1 MRGGAPM
8 TQTEMIITAA
18 AYLIVLAQGI
28 FLFIDA
34 KKRNRMAW
42 VWGIVGLIQAPMP
55 LICYYFFVIK
65 PDRRKR
71 GSSNEYFL
79 GNDFAADCIAAGF
92 SGVCPYQLYKR
103 RTDERAKVDVGR
115 NHRMYQ
121 YYRADFVFYRRQKA
135 KVSGYAVY

>member
-1 MRGGAPM
+1 M

-55 LICYYFFVIK
+55 LICYYFLLLSQTG
-65 PDRRKR
+65 RKR

>member
-1 MRGGAPM
+1 M
-8 TQTEMIITAA
+8 TQTEMFITAA

-65 PDRRKR
+65 PDREKR
-71 GSSNEYFL
+71 G
-79 GNDFAADCIAAGF
+79 IK
-92 SGVCPYQLYKR
+92 Q
-103 RTDERAKVDVGR
+103 
-115 NHRMYQ
+115 
-121 YYRADFVFYRRQKA
+121 
-135 KVSGYAVY
+135 

>member
-1 MRGGAPM
+1 M

-65 PDRRKR
+65 PDREKK
-71 GSSNEYFL
+71 G
-79 GNDFAADCIAAGF
+79 IK
-92 SGVCPYQLYKR
+92 Q
-103 RTDERAKVDVGR
+103 
-115 NHRMYQ
+115 
-121 YYRADFVFYRRQKA
+121 
-135 KVSGYAVY
+135 